1 VVTSGD
7 YVDLTGEPA
16 IAAPPQFDYSNAA
29 TTAEF
34 AQRALGSFSGHAIQR
49 ADAAAG
55 ILQTHAPTATPT
67 GDDLMKHKI
76 ETRAMPT
83 CTRSSTATR

>member
-1 VVTSGD
+1 MIRGGFAFARIFHRNDLAKVVTSGD

-55 ILQTHAPTATPT
+55 ILQTHARTATPT
-67 GDDLMKHKI
+67 
-76 ETRAMPT
+76 
-83 CTRSSTATR
+83 